1 FAGRGRSMPQR
12 NEIQAM
18 FPAGSEPL
26 ANPIG
31 TAPGIWLE
39 HRTAA
44 GRLCRFAAMPGV
56 PSEMHRMFVEQVRPR
71 LPMSGAVIRRAR
83 LNCFGIGE
91 SDTEQLL
98 GDLTARGRDPEVGIT
113 AHEATITLRI
123 SAHGR
128 TPQECDE
135 RIAEAAGQARRLL
148 GHYVYGIED
157 EELE

>member
-1 FAGRGRSMPQR
+1 
-12 NEIQAM
+12 
-18 FPAGSEPL
+18 
-26 ANPIG
+26 
-31 TAPGIWLE
+31 
-39 HRTAA
+39 
-44 GRLCRFAAMPGV
+44 
-56 PSEMHRMFVEQVRPR
+56 
-71 LPMSGAVIRRAR
+71 R

-128 TPQECDE
+128 TAEECDA
-135 RIAEAAGQARRLL
+135 RITEAAGQARRLL

-157 EELE
+157 EELEHIVVHQLRERCLSLASVESGTGGLVAHRLLRFAGSWAWCVTGRA